1 MPEPTPKA
9 PGPRAVSTR
18 SAVNQDI
25 IRAAR
30 RQRAA
35 RLYTARRERWAFR
48 WRRIRRAFLA
58 VAGIFI
64 AALTAGLILGGL
76 SFATT
81 VLTTLLA
88 FAVFFFLS
96 IYPSSPRLNTGDLGS
111 ATLPEL
117 AGSTEIWLES
127 RRRALPSAAVDA
139 VDMIGVRLE
148 QIAPQLA
155 ALQENG
161 PAAHEVR
168 KLLSEHLPSL
178 VDSYTRIPAELRN
191 KPHAGGT
198 TPSEQLVDGL
208 DVIAGQI
215 EAMSLDLSR
224 GDLDALA
231 TRGRFLEAK
240 YVDSRGDA

>member
-1 MPEPTPKA
+1 MSDPIIK
-9 PGPRAVSTR
+9 GPASRAVSTR
-18 SAVNQDI
+18 SGVNQEI

-35 RLYTARRERWAFR
+35 RLYNARKERWAFR
-48 WRRIRRAFLA
+48 WRRLRRAFLA

-64 AALTAGLILGGL
+64 VALTAGLILGGL

-88 FAVFFFLS
+88 FAVFCLLS
-96 IYPSSPRLNTGDLGS
+96 IYPSTPRLNTGDLNS

-117 AGSTEIWLES
+117 AGSTEIWLEN

-155 ALQENG
+155 SLEETG
-161 PAAHEVR
+161 PAAREVR

-191 KPHAGGT
+191 KPHAGGS
-198 TPSEQLVDGL
+198 TPSQQLVEGL

-224 GDLDALA
+224 NDLDALA

-240 YVDSRGDA
+240 YIDSRDDG